1 MPADRDSGAQR
12 PRRKTRAR
20 RQLDN
25 APLTDAGEIGNLGT
39 EPFSDTY
46 VLFVDM
52 LGFASLV
59 EEHGDEL
66 SQMSPVFAEAE
77 DNSQL
82 SAANLLA
89 YRFIAFHRCL
99 NQTRAR
105 LQGCFRHQLLL
116 PRPYLVLTKPL
127 RLDIQ
132 CQRGASVKIGWKYL
146 DD

>member
-1 MPADRDSGAQR
+1 MP
-12 PRRKTRAR
+12 
-20 RQLDN
+20 
-25 APLTDAGEIGNLGT
+25 
-39 EPFSDTY
+39 
-46 VLFVDM
+46 FVDM

-66 SQMSPVFAEAE
+66 SQMSPAFAEAE

-105 LQGCFRHQLLL
+105 LQELGAGTAIVFSDLL
-116 PRPYLVLTKPL
+116 P
-127 RLDIQ
+127 
-132 CQRGASVKIGWKYL
+132 
-146 DD
+146 

>member
-1 MPADRDSGAQR
+1 MWTLAGQVTACFRIPS
-12 PRRKTRAR
+12 
-20 RQLDN
+20 
-25 APLTDAGEIGNLGT
+25 TDAGEIGNLGT

-59 EEHGDEL
+59 EEHGDEP

-89 YRFIAFHRCL
+89 YRFIAFH
-99 NQTRAR
+99 
-105 LQGCFRHQLLL
+105 
-116 PRPYLVLTKPL
+116 
-127 RLDIQ
+127 
-132 CQRGASVKIGWKYL
+132 
-146 DD
+146 